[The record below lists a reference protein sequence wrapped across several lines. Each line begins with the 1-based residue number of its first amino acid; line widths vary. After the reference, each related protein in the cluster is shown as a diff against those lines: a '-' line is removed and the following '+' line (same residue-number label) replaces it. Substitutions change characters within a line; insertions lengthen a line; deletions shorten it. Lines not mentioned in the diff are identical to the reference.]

1 MPEAWIVEA
10 VRTPI
15 GKHGGALA
23 SVRPDDLLAHALS
36 ALMDRSGVPKEEVE
50 DVYAGCANQAGEDN
64 RNVARM
70 ALLLAGFPVEVAG
83 CTVNRLCGSGLEAVA
98 QAARA
103 IWAGEGKVYIGSG
116 VESMSR
122 APYAVPKPERG
133 FPTGNLVMYDT
144 TLGWRFVNPK
154 MQALYGT
161 ESMGETAENL
171 AEMYKIPREEQDRFA
186 LLSHQK
192 AVRAWDEGR
201 FQDEV
206 VPVPV
211 KRGKE
216 EILVEQDEGPR
227 RDTSLEKLAALRPV
241 FREGGTVTAGN
252 SSPLNDGAAAV
263 LLVSDDYA
271 KAHGLR
277 PLARVR
283 AIAVAG
289 VPPRIMGIGP
299 VPATRKAL
307 ERAGLSLSDLGL
319 IELNEAFAAQS
330 LAVLREWGLDMED
343 PRLNPNGG
351 AIWGPHPH
359 HPGPRD
365 EAAKGPVRPR
375 HHVHRRGPGHRR
387 GGGRNGL
394 SLRPLPSPGAEGG
407 SLAILCFYS
416 RFHPLVKYIST
427 PGRTCPRSQRSRGST
442 KAGLAY
448 PPRLPLSA
456 RSTRGLPEGGT
467 WTPPRGAGSESP
479 SPPGTSGPKSSTP
492 TRSARATRKGP
503 EQRALK
509 ASPANWGPGR
519 RRRRK
524 ASGSGRWGKALP
536 GRTGRSAS
544 RPRTSPA
551 LKGLPILPR
560 RSGEAEPRKGRTS
573 RPPATAR

>member
-10 VRTPI
+10 VRSPI

-23 SVRPDDLLAHALS
+23 SVRPDDLLAHVLS
-36 ALMDRSGVPKEEVE
+36 ALMERSGVPKEEVE

-103 IWAGEGKVYIGSG
+103 IWAGEGQVYVGSG

-133 FPTGNLVMYDT
+133 FPTGNLTMYDT
-144 TLGWRFVNPK
+144 TLGWRFVNPR

-171 AEMYKIPREEQDRFA
+171 AEMYGIPREEQDRFA
-186 LLSHQK
+186 LLSHKK

-201 FQDEV
+201 FLDEV

-211 KRGKE
+211 RRGKE
-216 EILVEQDEGPR
+216 EALVSVDEGPR

-252 SSPLNDGAAAV
+252 ASPLNDGAAAV
-263 LLVSDDYA
+263 LLVSDAYA

-277 PLARVR
+277 PLARIR

-299 VPATRKAL
+299 VPATKKAL
-307 ERAGLSLSDLGL
+307 ERAGLSLKDLGL

-330 LAVLREWGLDMED
+330 LAVLREWGLSMED
-343 PRLNPNGG
+343 ERLNPNGG
-351 AIWGPHPH
+351 AIALGHPL
-359 HPGPRD
+359 GASGARILTTL
-365 EAAKGPVRPR
+365 
-375 HHVHRRGPGHRR
+375 VHEMRRRG
-387 GGGRNGL
+387 
-394 SLRPLPSPGAEGG
+394 
-407 SLAILCFYS
+407 
-416 RFHPLVKYIST
+416 V
-427 PGRTCPRSQRSRGST
+427 QW
-442 KAGLAY
+442 GLATMCIGVGQGI
-448 PPRLPLSA
+448 A
-456 RSTRGLPEGGT
+456 VVV
-467 WTPPRGAGSESP
+467 ES
-479 SPPGTSGPKSSTP
+479 
-492 TRSARATRKGP
+492 
-503 EQRALK
+503 L
-509 ASPANWGPGR
+509 
-519 RRRRK
+519 
-524 ASGSGRWGKALP
+524 
-536 GRTGRSAS
+536 
-544 RPRTSPA
+544 
-551 LKGLPILPR
+551 
-560 RSGEAEPRKGRTS
+560 
-573 RPPATAR
+573 